1 MTGTCGNSD
10 ERAMATPETEIV
22 VEDPTAPSDNS
33 PSVVSTRTVD
43 IVVSLLLLALAA
55 LLCFDNWRTGI
66 AWAPDG
72 PQPGYFPFYLG
83 IILAAASLYGL
94 ITSLVT
100 GAGAAQIF
108 LTRDQLRRVMQVFVP
123 TLLFCLFTQ
132 WLGLYVASF
141 LLIAG
146 FMWIIGRIALWKSVL
161 TAFLFAIIMFV
172 TFDVAFDVI
181 MPKGPLEAAFGYEAS
196 APNPKFAQIV
206 LQGRLRTPG
215 SKGRW
220 NLKVAGVPLIPKFA
234 SEGCAKVCE
243 LRNRDA
249 SRDGSLRP
257 AASRL
262 HRLADV
268 EDSGGD
274 DGRARARHFRR
285 GIAGTGRAEW
295 RRDPTAAHVHDG
307 SDLGH
312 RHALLHLLGRS
323 VRRRHHLD
331 PIQHPGRGMVRGDHL
346 RRLPDGAA
354 GPSGRGV
361 DRGLYLV
368 VHRFAG
374 GRPADHVSCAGHCRV
389 RAAVWPTGI
398 LRGLSID
405 VLLVRRP
412 RPRGQA

>member
-1 MTGTCGNSD
+1 MTGAGGTLKK
-10 ERAMATPETEIV
+10 RAMATPETEIV

-108 LTRDQLRRVMQVFVP
+108 LTRDQLRRVMQVFIP

-146 FMWIIGRIALWKSVL
+146 FMRIIGRIALWKSVL

-181 MPKGPLEAAFGYEAS
+181 MPKGPLEAVFGY
-196 APNPKFAQIV
+196 
-206 LQGRLRTPG
+206 
-215 SKGRW
+215 
-220 NLKVAGVPLIPKFA
+220 
-234 SEGCAKVCE
+234 
-243 LRNRDA
+243 
-249 SRDGSLRP
+249 
-257 AASRL
+257 
-262 HRLADV
+262 
-268 EDSGGD
+268 
-274 DGRARARHFRR
+274 
-285 GIAGTGRAEW
+285 
-295 RRDPTAAHVHDG
+295 
-307 SDLGH
+307 
-312 RHALLHLLGRS
+312 
-323 VRRRHHLD
+323 
-331 PIQHPGRGMVRGDHL
+331 
-346 RRLPDGAA
+346 
-354 GPSGRGV
+354 
-361 DRGLYLV
+361 
-368 VHRFAG
+368 
-374 GRPADHVSCAGHCRV
+374 
-389 RAAVWPTGI
+389 
-398 LRGLSID
+398 
-405 VLLVRRP
+405 
-412 RPRGQA
+412 